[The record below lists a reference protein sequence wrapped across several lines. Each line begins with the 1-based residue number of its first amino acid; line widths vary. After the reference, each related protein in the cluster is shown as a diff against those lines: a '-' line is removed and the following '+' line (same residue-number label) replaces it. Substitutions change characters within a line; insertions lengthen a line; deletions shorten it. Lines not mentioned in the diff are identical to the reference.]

1 MFGVLSTGWK
11 VVVPLNCGVC
21 PLLVGLGQCPVKVSW
36 LWDGKDS
43 CLYSAGCL
51 GLASLE
57 GSAMSSG
64 VFWGIYGFGMA
75 LASLYAN
82 VQGCAPVLLRDWC
95 GESGTEAY
103 WLLGGAW
110 S

>member
-1 MFGVLSTGWK
+1 MPCEFPG
-11 VVVPLNCGVC
+11 CGVGRTRAC
-21 PLLVGLGQCPVKVSW
+21 ILVDAWVLPLLKAVPYPVV
-36 LWDGKDS
+36 
-43 CLYSAGCL
+43 C
-51 GLASLE
+51 
-57 GSAMSSG
+57 
-64 VFWGIYGFGMA
+64 FWGVYGFGMA

-95 GESGTEAY
+95 GASGTEAS